1 MLEVIL
7 VELKIPENVGFIA
20 RVMKNFG
27 FKNLSLYRCKVDESS
42 YFTAAHARDVLE
54 NATVVQDLEE
64 YLKQFD
70 FAVATTGITAESQ
83 ERYLRR
89 PAFTPEQ
96 LGDYLK
102 GRTAILFGREDFGLL
117 NEELQLC
124 DAVVTVPTSPEYP
137 VMNVSHAAAVI
148 LYELSKRK
156 YVETEP
162 VELASKKDIEILLES
177 LERLMRETW
186 FPEHR
191 IQKGIVLLRRGFGR
205 SSFTKHEVNM
215 LVGIIRKTLLYLEH
229 IKEKHGNRR

>member
-42 YFTAAHARDVLE
+42 YFTAAHAKDVLE
-54 NATVVQDLEE
+54 NAKIIHDLEE
-64 YLKQFD
+64 YLRQFD

-96 LGDYLK
+96 LRDYVK

-117 NEELQLC
+117 NEELELC
-124 DAVVTVPTSPEYP
+124 DAVVTVPTNPEYP
-137 VMNVSHAAAVI
+137 VMNVSHAAAII
-148 LYELSKRK
+148 LYELSKGKYEVEAVEFASRK
-156 YVETEP
+156 E
-162 VELASKKDIEILLES
+162 IEILLQS

-191 IQKGIVLLRRGFGR
+191 VRKGTVMLRRAFGR
-205 SSFTKHEVNM
+205 SKFTKHEINM
-215 LVGIIRKTLLYLEH
+215 LVGVIRKTLLYLEH
-229 IKEKHGNRR
+229 IKERHGKS